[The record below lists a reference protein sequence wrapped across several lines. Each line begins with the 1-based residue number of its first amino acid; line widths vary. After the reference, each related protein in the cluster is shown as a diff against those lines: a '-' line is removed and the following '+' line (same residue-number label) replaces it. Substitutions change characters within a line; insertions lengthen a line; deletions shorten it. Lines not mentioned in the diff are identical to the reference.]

1 MSSPSRLANQK
12 SFTLHP
18 NQLNLSLRIHHSSPP
33 VAPAVLPPP
42 THSQSGRIHRSASV
56 TNRSGTAGD
65 RSQGRP
71 GPNKHANWPD
81 IDSAGDGGPPGID
94 VTTRRVVIY
103 ESNTRIKLPW
113 GTRAALGILYH
124 SVSQQQRV
132 PLPTARPGSGDSVR
146 GPAVRPGVRRFSPGS
161 GGSARGSARGSAAR
175 PGVRRWWW
183 RGMSRGGGGVMVHST
198 GQTGQSAGHG
208 TPTAPRA
215 RLCGR
220 PAPGAAGGEWLQAH
234 RPRSQPSRSVPP
246 CDVQLDQSGHGQS
259 AFPAGVQAGQIQPT
273 AGPGHTDRCRR
284 QQGAGPTADAR
295 RKNSDILDQSQ
306 PQTLEMKNIPA
317 SVH

>member
-1 MSSPSRLANQK
+1 MLKRECRLSGDQPSDRSPEE
-12 SFTLHP
+12 
-18 NQLNLSLRIHHSSPP
+18 
-33 VAPAVLPPP
+33 
-42 THSQSGRIHRSASV
+42 RSA
-56 TNRSGTAGD
+56 RG
-65 RSQGRP
+65 
-71 GPNKHANWPD
+71 
-81 IDSAGDGGPPGID
+81 SA
-94 VTTRRVVIY
+94 
-103 ESNTRIKLPW
+103 
-113 GTRAALGILYH
+113 
-124 SVSQQQRV
+124 
-132 PLPTARPGSGDSVR
+132 ARPR
-146 GPAVRPGVRRFSPGS
+146 IRRLGPGS
-161 GGSARGSARGSAAR
+161 GGSARGSAARPGSGGSARVRRHGSGSGGSARGPAAR
-175 PGVRRWWW
+175 PGVRRLGPGSGGLARGFGARPGSGGSAPGSAARSGVRPGSGGSARVRRWW
-183 RGMSRGGGGVMVHST
+183 RGMSRGGGVMVHGT

-234 RPRSQPSRSVPP
+234 RPRSQPSRSVPR
-246 CDVQLDQSGHGQS
+246 CDVQPDQSGHGQS
-259 AFPAGVQAGQIQPT
+259 AFPAAVQAGQIQPT